1 MPLSEEQR
9 QKLKELELKRG
20 GVAFAR
26 EKTSVTP
33 VPTVI
38 ISLGGLGAKTLN
50 MLKGKFSRQIGSS
63 NHVYFRMI
71 DTDNQE
77 FAQVRKLREDGS
89 PNPNGELETEET
101 ISLYDPAIAG
111 ILGMAT
117 IPPYIRSWL
126 NPQLI
131 GRVIQGSGAQQ
142 TRQIGR
148 AMLVNSISY
157 NNVRTRLTMV
167 INAAIAQANQNGTN
181 VDVLILA
188 GVSGGT
194 GSGTIIDLP
203 YMVHDIFATAGCTNY
218 RIAGYIYTPDVQF
231 TVPAIAANQMI
242 INNLKNNGYSAL
254 KEIDYF
260 MNIEETNS
268 VYDLP
273 TANGHVISGKNI
285 FDSCTLISGYNQNG
299 GMNQPNVTLGRLHL
313 KQGFIL
319 FFAVDN
325 PIRIKDF
332 MAAVLR
338 VGLREHIKFNIV
350 WIAP

>member
-117 IPPYIRSWL
+117 IPPIYS
-126 NPQLI
+126 QLVKSSADRK
-131 GRVIQGSGAQQ
+131 GDS
-142 TRQIGR
+142 RQWST
-148 AMLVNSISY
+148 ADTSD
-157 NNVRTRLTMV
+157 RTC
-167 INAAIAQANQNGTN
+167 
-181 VDVLILA
+181 DA
-188 GVSGGT
+188 GEQ
-194 GSGTIIDLP
+194 
-203 YMVHDIFATAGCTNY
+203 H
-218 RIAGYIYTPDVQF
+218 
-231 TVPAIAANQMI
+231 
-242 INNLKNNGYSAL
+242 
-254 KEIDYF
+254 
-260 MNIEETNS
+260 
-268 VYDLP
+268 
-273 TANGHVISGKNI
+273 
-285 FDSCTLISGYNQNG
+285 
-299 GMNQPNVTLGRLHL
+299 
-313 KQGFIL
+313 
-319 FFAVDN
+319 
-325 PIRIKDF
+325 
-332 MAAVLR
+332 
-338 VGLREHIKFNIV
+338 
-350 WIAP
+350 